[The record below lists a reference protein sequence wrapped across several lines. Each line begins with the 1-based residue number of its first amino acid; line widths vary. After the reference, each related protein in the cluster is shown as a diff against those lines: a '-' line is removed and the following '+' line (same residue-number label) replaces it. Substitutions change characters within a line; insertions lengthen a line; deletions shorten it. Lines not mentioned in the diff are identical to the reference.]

1 MIAVVTGNTRTS
13 RKYVT
18 LLSSAGVI
26 RIRQLIRYVC
36 KFVDT
41 WAHSYWA
48 VKYDSPINNDNLG
61 RPIMPK
67 LLGHGRAKVEQW
79 LAHAPTKFNVGS
91 RHRADKTFFPTGKF
105 IALGDRRHRILTE
118 ISKSRLQRIGCETC
132 CKNQVKNGL
141 AMRGYFVTA
150 TFFWFFW
157 YFFDDGVVVEL
168 TIFSFF
174 LRLLVIMKSKR
185 EREKE
190 RS

>member
-118 ISKSRLQRIGCETC
+118 ISKSRLQRIGNVLQKPSQKWT
-132 CKNQVKNGL
+132 GH
-141 AMRGYFVTA
+141 ARIFRITA